1 MPTEASQEIMSVQ
14 KTGWAPHHTHT
25 LCPDYF
31 GFWRGVSRVTQRLDL
46 YLPRSQKQG
55 TSPLWFSRS
64 RERDSVGSRWW
75 GRVWLEDKSRA
86 CPGVKEEHRSPFRE
100 AAGLSREEPS
110 ELSPVWGQTGQ
121 RRYSTSHTG
130 ALGLSSSFHQGL
142 GWVVQDNWGCQL
154 KGAPSEPDA
163 MISAFLRITD
173 LILMTA
179 SQHRFDHCPAP
190 QLRKSRPRK
199 VKLLAQGYSATKWMN
214 QDLNP
219 SLTNSYFLMT
229 HKECYD
235 LLANSNNTTGTV

>member
-1 MPTEASQEIMSVQ
+1 MAGGES
-14 KTGWAPHHTHT
+14 GW
-25 LCPDYF
+25 
-31 GFWRGVSRVTQRLDL
+31 
-46 YLPRSQKQG
+46 K
-55 TSPLWFSRS
+55 TSPGLPPEFKRNTDHLS
-64 RERDSVGSRWW
+64 G
-75 GRVWLEDKSRA
+75 KSM
-86 CPGVKEEHRSPFRE
+86 
-100 AAGLSREEPS
+100 AGLSREEPS

-142 GWVVQDNWGCQL
+142 GRVAQDNWGCQL

-179 SQHRFDHCPAP
+179 SQYRFDHCPAP